1 MRNGVASTR
10 GGIGSD
16 GKSMDSGLKIKSTLA
31 QIILLVQTPKKSTIF
46 YWFRFVFFPRYRKH
60 QLMKNNVVIFSAIGG
75 MSACVLSLAWA
86 IFCSNACCDDYA
98 DDFHIKFA
106 QFSSNINCGPND
118 WDFIFLFGESGHKK
132 TSRTIQFMHDVDWIF
147 SFQKKK
153 VGKKSRVTMMNC
165 SKLFKPRID
174 LFIFFL

>member
-60 QLMKNNVVIFSAIGG
+60 QLMENNVVIFSAIGG
-75 MSACVLSLAWA
+75 MSACVFSLTWA

-118 WDFIFLFGESGHKK
+118 WDFIFLFGETGHKK
-132 TSRTIQFMHDVDWIF
+132 RAEQSNSCMMSIEYSVFRR
-147 SFQKKK
+147 KKLEK
-153 VGKKSRVTMMNC
+153 RAE
-165 SKLFKPRID
+165 
-174 LFIFFL
+174 